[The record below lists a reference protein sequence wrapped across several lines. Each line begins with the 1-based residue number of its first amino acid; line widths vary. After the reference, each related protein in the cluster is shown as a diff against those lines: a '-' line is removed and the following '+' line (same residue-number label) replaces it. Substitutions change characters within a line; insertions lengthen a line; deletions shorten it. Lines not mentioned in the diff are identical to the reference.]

1 MLSELLAAD
10 VDSLRGMSNELRATS
25 GAIRKLKHS
34 AAVTMPSSPI
44 ADIAAQTPNVVT
56 HAYGR
61 IADSISAMAMAGEAS
76 AASYE
81 AVDAAFKE
89 QLRRYQAGL

>member
-1 MLSELLAAD
+1 MSELLAAD
-10 VDSLRGMSNELRATS
+10 VDSLRGMSNELRAMS
-25 GAIRKLKHS
+25 GTIRGLKHS

-44 ADIAAQTPNVVT
+44 ADVAAQTPNVVT

-61 IADSISAMAMAGEAS
+61 IADSIIVMAVAGETN

-81 AVDAAFKE
+81 AVDTAFKE
-89 QLRRYQAGL
+89 QLQRYQSGL